1 MAQQTTL
8 RICSTILVLLVLRAN
23 GQTGTPQLSI
33 SPKDITVLIDET
45 QFAYLTVDNG
55 TIAENYTITF
65 NREHPDLVD
74 ISPLSVEI
82 YPDGP
87 RDFIIC
93 IVGKSPGHLEIT
105 SNSTSNAID
114 TNHIFVRVTVANSR
128 PLIVLSEVVGWIYF
142 VAWSVSFY
150 PQIYINF
157 KRKSVVGLNFD
168 FLALNIVGFL
178 MYFLFNA
185 GLFWNKYIQAEYF
198 IRFPQGLNPVLIND
212 VVFALHAMVAT
223 LVTIVQCYFY
233 ERAQQRVSNIARI
246 ILGIFGICVIVFAI
260 LGGTAVIHWL
270 DFLYYCSYIKL
281 TITLIKYIPQ
291 AVMNYRRKSTV
302 GWSIGNILLDF
313 TGGILSM
320 LQMLL
325 NGYNYDDWSSI
336 FGDPTKFGLG
346 LFSVLFD
353 ILFMVQHY
361 GLYRMGTQTRYK
373 YALLIAMQKK
383 MVFVFFAGK
392 R

>member
-1 MAQQTTL
+1 MAKQTAL
-8 RICSTILVLLVLRAN
+8 RICSTILVLLVLSAN
-23 GQTGTPQLSI
+23 GQNDVPQLSI
-33 SPKDITVLIDET
+33 GPKDITVLIDET
-45 QFAYLTVDNG
+45 QFAYLNVDNG
-55 TIAENYTITF
+55 TITQNYTITF
-65 NREHPDLVD
+65 TREHPDLVD
-74 ISPLSVEI
+74 ISPTSVEI

-105 SNSTSNAID
+105 SNSTSNAIN
-114 TNHIFVRVTVANSR
+114 TNQLFVRVTVANSR
-128 PLIVLSEVVGWIYF
+128 PLIVLSEVVGWVYF

-246 ILGIFGICVIVFAI
+246 ILGVFGICVIVFAI

-361 GLYRMGTQTRYK
+361 GLYRHSRKLEDNNDNEIKQNRSDDVEK
-373 YALLIAMQKK
+373 
-383 MVFVFFAGK
+383 
-392 R
+392 

>member
-1 MAQQTTL
+1 MPAETMI
-8 RICSTILVLLVLRAN
+8 RICTTVLVLLVLSTN
-23 GQTGTPQLSI
+23 GQSQEMLQLSLT
-33 SPKDITVLIDET
+33 PKDVVVLIDET
-45 QFAYLTVDNG
+45 QYLTLNIENG
-55 TIAENYTITF
+55 TLTGNVDVQLTK
-65 NREHPDLVD
+65 EHPDLIDV
-74 ISPLSVEI
+74 IPSNLI
-82 YPDGP
+82 LYPGGP
-87 RDFIIC
+87 RDNTIC

-105 SNSTSNAID
+105 SNYTPGVVANAQQL
-114 TNHIFVRVTVANSR
+114 FVRVTVANSR
-128 PLIVLSEVVGWIYF
+128 PLIVISEVVGWIYF

-212 VVFALHAMVAT
+212 VVFALHAMLAT
-223 LVTIVQCYFY
+223 IVTIFQCYFY

-246 ILGIFGICVIVFAI
+246 ILGVFGICVVVFAI
-260 LGGTAVIHWL
+260 LGGTNVIHWL

-325 NGYNYDDWSSI
+325 NGYNYDDWNSI

-361 GLYRMGTQTRYK
+361 GLYRHSRK
-373 YALLIAMQKK
+373 LDDNNDNDIKK
-383 MVFVFFAGK
+383 SRSDDVEK
-392 R
+392 